1 MQKNGLGKSSNYV
14 PEVNA
19 GTNGSKKKKKDAKE
33 ILDAD
38 LKKAAEK
45 KDAALA
51 KEPNVIKQIGIG
63 LTYRKDQLFAKAKN
77 KVKNKIYGVTDLLKS
92 KID

>member
-1 MQKNGLGKSSNYV
+1 MNENGLGPKSNFI

-19 GTNGSKKKKKDAKE
+19 GTNGSNKKKKDAKE

-45 KDAALA
+45 KDAALS

-63 LTYRKDQLFAKAKN
+63 LTYRKDQLFAKAKD